1 MTDLHFGIVKGI
13 DVTDAYLTACTELF
27 GAHYGV
33 WSSEAAK
40 QNSLLKPGAHVK
52 LSPSKARAE
61 CLSDPAHTTL
71 ALCTLNDGTLV
82 GYAFATQWSYG
93 DGLVSWITQLVV
105 HSKHRRRGI
114 ATMLLRMLR
123 NGSGSSAFGL
133 VSSHPAACI
142 ALSAI
147 GDRHWINNIDLDFIR
162 RTAPRML
169 SVATVDYLKDAQL
182 RGSLFEERPAA
193 GTVSSVDTKFYVDR
207 EEPLAALKAHVASSG
222 SWPLGE
228 LLEGHEFLIVVKV
241 LPL

>member
-1 MTDLHFGIVKGI
+1 MSDLHFSVVKGVDI
-13 DVTDAYLTACTELF
+13 TDAHVAACTDLF

-33 WSSEAAK
+33 WSSRAAE
-40 QNSLLKPGAHVK
+40 QNPHLK
-52 LSPSKARAE
+52 
-61 CLSDPAHTTL
+61 PAHTTL

-82 GYAFATQWSYG
+82 GHAFATQWNYSN
-93 DGLVSWITQLVV
+93 GLVSWVTQLVV

-114 ATMLLRMLR
+114 ATMLLHMLR

-133 VSSHPAACI
+133 VSSHPGACI

-162 RTAPRML
+162 HNTPGML
-169 SVATVDYLKDAQL
+169 SATPVDYLKDAQL
-182 RGSLFEERPAA
+182 RGLLFEERPIA
-193 GTVSSVDTKFYVDR
+193 GTISSIDTKFYVNRD
-207 EEPLAALKAHVASSG
+207 EPLAVLKAHVASSG

-241 LPL
+241 PSL